1 MDLTSIKSSSYTN
14 TENSHTVSISAKLR
28 RLKIEESLLLQSINK
43 CVREFPSTD
52 SDNDSTTSFS
62 DFSGFSAKIKES
74 LRQIT
79 LTFQDIKTSTSSKEI
94 LKSIDI
100 DDVKRSTLDLENNM
114 RNLKLLLQ
122 SELTSLKSAEK
133 QLNQSINENP
143 IAISRLK
150 RHPKIPTAKY
160 NEIVPSP
167 VKTLMNSPFKC
178 LEVQEFQEFMM
189 NSPNRYGGWA
199 EYHHNIFVNYWQKYF
214 NLENINDEQSE
225 SCIESSPFY
234 HLFLRD
240 LQSKL
245 QDISEKEITSHVRWY
260 TKLVYLKERQQKAI
274 DKWRSNRR
282 AMKSKVKPDE
292 KNNFSLKFN
301 SSDRKDRCTA
311 SEKDSL
317 DERTKKELSLQAPT
331 QNEVCCFV
339 RQCFSDELKKIDKL
353 QENVSNEQST
363 VGNGKPVMKR
373 FQKSTKQWNIRLN
386 TKTIKTDVNCN
397 NVESIK
403 KLHTPTW
410 RVGL

>member
-1 MDLTSIKSSSYTN
+1 
-14 TENSHTVSISAKLR
+14 
-28 RLKIEESLLLQSINK
+28 
-43 CVREFPSTD
+43 
-52 SDNDSTTSFS
+52 
-62 DFSGFSAKIKES
+62 
-74 LRQIT
+74 
-79 LTFQDIKTSTSSKEI
+79 
-94 LKSIDI
+94 
-100 DDVKRSTLDLENNM
+100 
-114 RNLKLLLQ
+114 
-122 SELTSLKSAEK
+122 
-133 QLNQSINENP
+133 
-143 IAISRLK
+143 
-150 RHPKIPTAKY
+150 
-160 NEIVPSP
+160 
-167 VKTLMNSPFKC
+167 
-178 LEVQEFQEFMM
+178 MM